1 MYKSYVIISRHE
13 KLLFLYRIEPKLIN
27 LEKELWELKKTLSG
41 QLSHLLAPIYQYI
54 LTSINEVHPNSSME
68 QNLRLMDFYFR
79 MMGDHNCSC
88 VKGFREVL
96 KRLRVPG
103 SNKRLLTVFE
113 EELKKEVKQAG
124 SANENHL
131 E

>member
-1 MYKSYVIISRHE
+1 M
-13 KLLFLYRIEPKLIN
+13 
-27 LEKELWELKKTLSG
+27 G
-41 QLSHLLAPIYQYI
+41 
-54 LTSINEVHPNSSME
+54 
-68 QNLRLMDFYFR
+68 QNLRLVDFYFR

-88 VKGFREVL
+88 VKGFQEVL